1 MTFIINNWLLIAV
14 ALASGAGL
22 LWPLLRGGA
31 TQGLASA
38 DAVLLINREKAV
50 VLDVSEPEEFAQGH
64 IVGARNLP
72 FGQVEEKLSSVV
84 KNKGLPLI
92 LVCPRGARAGRLMGS
107 VKKLGYE
114 QAHVLAG
121 GLDAW
126 KAANLPV
133 VKS

>member
-1 MTFIINNWLLIAV
+1 MTFILNNWLLIAV

-22 LWPLLRGGA
+22 LWPMLRGSTA
-31 TQGLASA
+31 QGLASA

-50 VLDVSEPEEFAQGH
+50 VLDISEPEEFAQGH
-64 IVGARNLP
+64 IVGSRNLP
-72 FGQVEEKLSSVV
+72 FGQVEEKLASVV

-92 LVCPRGARAGRLMGS
+92 LVCARGARAGRLLGT